1 MEKHDQLYFNLLLT
15 WHQSAMAA
23 LGKINN
29 PVTGKMERN
38 LEQAKAMIDM
48 LEMLHIKTKGNIT
61 EEMDKT
67 QNMMLSELRLNFV
80 DEQSKGNV
88 KEDNK
93 AEDKKDLKKES
104 SKNTKSNKKGKK

>member
-48 LEMLHIKTKGNIT
+48 LEMLHVKTKGNIT

-80 DEQSKGNV
+80 DEQSKGDV
-88 KEDNK
+88 KVD
-93 AEDKKDLKKES
+93 DKKDLKKES
-104 SKNTKSNKKGKK
+104 SKNIKSNKKSKK

>member
-15 WHQSAMAA
+15 WHQSAMSA

-38 LEQAKAMIDM
+38 LDQAQAMIDM
-48 LEMLHIKTKGNIT
+48 LEMLHVKTKGNVS
-61 EEMDKT
+61 EEMEKT

-80 DEQSKGNV
+80 DEKGKEKNKPDSK
-88 KEDNK
+88 E
-93 AEDKKDLKKES
+93 E
-104 SKNTKSNKKGKK
+104 KSNKKDKK

>member
-15 WHQSAMAA
+15 WHQSAMSA

-38 LEQAKAMIDM
+38 LDQAQAMIDM
-48 LEMLHIKTKGNIT
+48 LEMLHVKTKGNVS
-61 EEMDKT
+61 EEMEKT

-80 DEQSKGNV
+80 DEKGKEKNKPDSK
-88 KEDNK
+88 E
-93 AEDKKDLKKES
+93 E
-104 SKNTKSNKKGKK
+104 KSNKKAKK

>member
-15 WHQSAMAA
+15 WHQSAMSA

-38 LEQAKAMIDM
+38 LDQAQAMIDM
-48 LEMLHIKTKGNIT
+48 LEMLHVKTKGNVS
-61 EEMDKT
+61 EEMEKT

-80 DEQSKGNV
+80 DEKD
-88 KEDNK
+88 KEKNK
-93 AEDKKDLKKES
+93 PDAKEA
-104 SKNTKSNKKGKK
+104 KSNKKDKK

>member
-15 WHQSAMAA
+15 WHQSAMSA

-38 LEQAKAMIDM
+38 LDQAQAMIDM
-48 LEMLHIKTKGNIT
+48 LEMLHVKTKGNVS
-61 EEMDKT
+61 EEMEKT

-80 DEQSKGNV
+80 DEKD
-88 KEDNK
+88 KEKNK
-93 AEDKKDLKKES
+93 PDAKEA
-104 SKNTKSNKKGKK
+104 KSNKKEKK

>member
-15 WHQSAMAA
+15 WHQSAMSA

-38 LEQAKAMIDM
+38 LDQAQAMIYM
-48 LEMLHIKTKGNIT
+48 LEMLHVKTKGNVS
-61 EEMDKT
+61 EEMEKT

-80 DEQSKGNV
+80 DEKDKEKNKPDSK
-88 KEDNK
+88 E
-93 AEDKKDLKKES
+93 E
-104 SKNTKSNKKGKK
+104 KSNKKAKK

>member
-15 WHQSAMAA
+15 WHQSAMSA

-38 LEQAKAMIDM
+38 LYQAQAMIDM
-48 LEMLHIKTKGNIT
+48 LEMLHVKTKGNVS
-61 EEMDKT
+61 EEMEKT

-80 DEQSKGNV
+80 DEKDKEKNKPDSK
-88 KEDNK
+88 E
-93 AEDKKDLKKES
+93 E
-104 SKNTKSNKKGKK
+104 KSNKKAKK

>member
-15 WHQSAMAA
+15 WHQSAMSA

-38 LEQAKAMIDM
+38 LDQAQAMIDM
-48 LEMLHIKTKGNIT
+48 LEMLHVKTKGNVS
-61 EEMDKT
+61 EEMEKT

-80 DEQSKGNV
+80 DEKDKEKNKPDS
-88 KEDNK
+88 KED
-93 AEDKKDLKKES
+93 
-104 SKNTKSNKKGKK
+104 KSNKKDKK

>member
-15 WHQSAMAA
+15 WHQSAMSA

-38 LEQAKAMIDM
+38 LDQAQAMIDM
-48 LEMLHIKTKGNIT
+48 LEMLHVKTKGNVS
-61 EEMDKT
+61 EEMEKT

-80 DEQSKGNV
+80 DEKD
-88 KEDNK
+88 KEKNK
-93 AEDKKDLKKES
+93 PDAKEAKNNKKDKK
-104 SKNTKSNKKGKK
+104 

>member
-15 WHQSAMAA
+15 WHQSAMSA

-38 LEQAKAMIDM
+38 LDQAKAMIDM
-48 LEMLHIKTKGNIT
+48 LEMLHVKTKGNIT
-61 EEMDKT
+61 EEMGKT

-80 DEQSKGNV
+80 DEQNKG
-88 KEDNK
+88 DNK
-93 AEDKKDLKKES
+93 ESVQKDAPKPSSESKKNNKKDKK
-104 SKNTKSNKKGKK
+104 

>member
-15 WHQSAMAA
+15 WHQSAMSA

-38 LEQAKAMIDM
+38 LDQAQAMIDM
-48 LEMLHIKTKGNIT
+48 LEMLHVKTKGNVS
-61 EEMDKT
+61 EEMEKT

-80 DEQSKGNV
+80 DEKDKEKNKPDSK
-88 KEDNK
+88 E
-93 AEDKKDLKKES
+93 E
-104 SKNTKSNKKGKK
+104 KSNKKAKK